1 MMQGMRNFGQS
12 IVGKLIVGVLFALLI
27 LSFAIWGI
35 GDIFRGGFGR
45 NIVAQ
50 VGSTDVTV
58 EQLRTAYQD
67 EIQRVTRQERRGI
80 SQEMARARGIDR
92 QVFSRLTAEA
102 TLDENAKRLGLA
114 VSDATIAQMIVSEP
128 TFRGADGTFNRA
140 RFDDLLRN
148 NNLTEQRFVAEQ
160 RQSMLRNHIAEAIG
174 GGMTVPTP
182 MLDAIHRY
190 ANERRAVD
198 YIALPASSVGEITGP
213 DEAALKTYFEERKA
227 AFRAPEYRTA
237 IVLTLTPETLAAS
250 QNVSDADVAAAYERV
265 KSQRFGTAERRLIQ
279 QIVFQN
285 AGEAAAAHEKI
296 NAGAS
301 FADIARERNIAEA
314 DLALGRLTRSE
325 MIDPAVAEAA
335 FALEA
340 GAVSAPVAGRFGTV
354 IVRVAEIDAANV
366 RPLVEVEDELRREL
380 ALERARAGI
389 ADLHDKIEDQRASAR
404 PLAEIAKEFSL
415 TPMTLDAVDRTG
427 REKEGIVVEMAARD
441 AVLAA
446 IFNSDVGVDNEAI
459 RTPDGGYVWF
469 EIKGVE
475 AARERTLDEVRDE
488 AARQWRED
496 ELARRL
502 AERGRALVA
511 RLDAGEDIAKL
522 AQEAGL
528 EVRNATG
535 IGRNQTAAGLSAGV
549 VAQVFSVPEGK
560 AGTASS
566 GNERIVLRVTSATV
580 PAFDRTT
587 PDATALA
594 DRFRVAL
601 TDDLL
606 SSYVV
611 GLQKTL
617 GLSINDQAMRNA
629 LGGTN

>member
-12 IVGKLIVGVLFALLI
+12 IAGKVIVGVLFALLI

-45 NIVAQ
+45 NIVAK
-50 VGSTDVTV
+50 VGSTEVSV
-58 EQLRTAYQD
+58 EQLRTAYQN
-67 EIQRVTRQERRGI
+67 EIQRLTRQERRGI

-92 QVFSRLTAEA
+92 QVFSRMTAEA
-102 TLDENAKRLGLA
+102 TLDENARRLGLA
-114 VSDATIAQMIVSEP
+114 VSDATIAQTITSEP
-128 TFRGADGTFNRA
+128 SFRGADGSFNRA

-160 RQSMLRNHIAEAIG
+160 RQSMLRNHLAEAIG
-174 GGMTVPTP
+174 GDMTVPTP
-182 MLDAIHRY
+182 MLDAIHRF
-190 ANERRAVD
+190 ANERRAIE
-198 YIALPASSVGEITGP
+198 YIALPAASVGEIAAP
-213 DEAALKTYFEERKA
+213 DDAALRTYFDERKA

-237 IVLTLTPETLAAS
+237 VVLTLTPETLAQS
-250 QNVSDADVAAAYERV
+250 QTVPDADIAAVYERV
-265 KSQRFGTAERRLIQ
+265 KTQRFGTPERRLIQ
-279 QIVFQN
+279 QIVFPN
-285 AGEAAAAHEKI
+285 AGEAAAAYEKI
-296 NAGAS
+296 KAGAS
-301 FADIARERNIAEA
+301 FADIARERNLAEA
-314 DLALGRLTRSE
+314 DLALGRLTRAE

-354 IVRVAEIDAANV
+354 LVRAAEIDAANV
-366 RPLVEVEDELRREL
+366 RPLVEVEDELRREIR
-380 ALERARAGI
+380 LERARAGI

-404 PLAEIAKEFSL
+404 PLAEVAKEFGL
-415 TPMTLDAVDRTG
+415 TPLMLESIDRTG
-427 REKEGIVVEMAARD
+427 REKEGIVVEMTARD
-441 AVLAA
+441 AVLAG

-469 EIKGVE
+469 DVRGVE
-475 AARERTLDEVRDE
+475 AARDRTLDEVREE
-488 AARQWRED
+488 AIRQWRED

-511 RLDAGEDIAKL
+511 RLEAGEELAKI
-522 AQEAGL
+522 AQETGL
-528 EVRNATG
+528 EVRTATD
-535 IGRNQTAAGLSAGV
+535 IGRSQNSAGLGAGV
-549 VAQVFSVPEGK
+549 VAQVFAVRDGK
-560 AGTASS
+560 AGTAAS
-566 GNERIVLRVTSATV
+566 GNERVVFRVTSVTV

-594 DRFRVAL
+594 ERFRVAL
-601 TDDLL
+601 TDDIL

-611 GLQKTL
+611 ALQKSI
-617 GLSINDQAMRNA
+617 GLSINEQAMRNA